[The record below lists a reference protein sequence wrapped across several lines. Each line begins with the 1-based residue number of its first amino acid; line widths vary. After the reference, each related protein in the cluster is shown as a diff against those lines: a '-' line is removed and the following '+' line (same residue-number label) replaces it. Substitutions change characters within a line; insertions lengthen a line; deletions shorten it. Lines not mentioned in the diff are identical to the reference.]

1 MYSLKETICF
11 KLMLIRDKVHD
22 YSKTYFQEIGIT
34 YGNYVTL
41 LILYENP
48 GITQAKLSELNHK
61 DKNVIVQTIDKFEKK
76 NYVKRI
82 RAETDRR
89 AYTLYLT
96 ETGNEVV
103 RKYWD
108 VVVGAETELLK
119 NISDEELADFCKII
133 NKLCK

>member
-11 KLMLIRDKVHD
+11 KLMRIRDKVHD

-108 VVVGAETELLK
+108 VIVGAETELLK